1 MELLVDIILILVAA
15 KLGGYLFKKLKQ
27 SAVLGEI
34 IAGIIIGP
42 AVLGI
47 FQPTEITRFL
57 ADIGIMMLMFLVGLE
72 LNLKTFE
79 KFLKSGSITA
89 IFGAFI
95 PFFAGIFISSNFFGW
110 SVLPSFFFGVA
121 LMATS
126 VSITAATLKEL
137 KKLKTPVGSTLLDAA
152 VIDDIIAVAMLAFLL
167 GIVGGGVVSFE
178 TITLL
183 GLKIVLFFGAVLF
196 IGPYLGRYLIK
207 IGKGLNL
214 RVEEGLLSIII
225 VLLFGLAFLGKGVG
239 LSTII
244 GAFLAGVILDK
255 RKLVHVEHEIYGMT
269 YGLFIPFF
277 FVFIGTYIN
286 LGILYEHFILIL
298 LIFSIAFLTKFF
310 GALLGAK
317 ISGMKLKDSLTVG
330 IGMVPRS
337 EVALIIVSLGLTSGV
352 LSDTLYSVIVS
363 ALILTILVT
372 PPLLK
377 WVER

>member
-1 MELLVDIILILVAA
+1 MELLVDIILILIAA

-27 SAVLGEI
+27 S
-34 IAGIIIGP
+34 

-95 PFFAGIFISSNFFGW
+95 PFFTGIFISSNLFGW

-167 GIVGGGVVSFE
+167 GVVNGGVVSFE
-178 TITLL
+178 ILTLL
-183 GLKIVLFFGAVLF
+183 GLKIVLFFGAILF

-207 IGKGLNL
+207 IGKELNL
-214 RVEEGLLSIII
+214 RVEEGLLSLVI
-225 VLLFGLAFLGKGVG
+225 VLLFGLALLGKGVG

-277 FVFIGTYIN
+277 FVFIGTYIS
-286 LGILYEHFILIL
+286 LGVLYEHFVLVL

-310 GALLGAK
+310 GASLGAK
-317 ISGMKLKDSLTVG
+317 ISGMKARDSLTVG

-337 EVALIIVSLGLTSGV
+337 EVALVIVSLGLTNGV
-352 LSDTLYSVIVS
+352 LSSTLYSVIVS
-363 ALILTILVT
+363 ALVLTILVT

-377 WVER
+377 LFER